1 LLRTF
6 RIILIIAVPS
16 FPAWALTSV
25 PQQDID
31 KDTHWTRNGSPYIIY
46 GDLTIRNGAVL
57 TIDAGV
63 EVRFA
68 KVSGDGGYEDGAELV
83 VRSGSLVA
91 SGRKGLPVIFTAHTS
106 NPEPGYWGGIIVEYS
121 NLCVLK
127 HTNIKYAIKGLRFH
141 NLSSTGASISS
152 TEYLEIS
159 NCSECGIYVEN
170 GYADIYHAILRDN
183 EGAGIETDY
192 GFCNVAVNWSDIY
205 DNGLYNF
212 ENHSSSNVNA
222 TDCWWGTT
230 VEALI
235 EMRIYDKNDNPAV
248 GEVDYTPY
256 LSGSF
261 KDVGSTP
268 QYSWGT
274 IKSLFF
280 SDHGNGPG

>member
-1 LLRTF
+1 MFRMF
-6 RIILIIAVPS
+6 RIILIIAVPL
-16 FPAWALTSV
+16 FPAWALTGV

-31 KDTHWTRNGSPYIIY
+31 EDTHWTRSGSPYIIY

-83 VRSGSLVA
+83 IRSGSLVA
-91 SGRKGLPVIFTAHTS
+91 SGRKGLPVIFTAHTP
-106 NPEPGYWGGIIVEYS
+106 NPEPGYWGGIISEK
-121 NLCVLK
+121 NPIILE
-127 HTNIKYAIKGLRFH
+127 HTDIRYAKKGLRLVDLSALVSD
-141 NLSSTGASISS
+141 NSSTL
-152 TEYLEIS
+152 YLEIS
-159 NCSECGIYVEN
+159 NCSDSGIYVDG
-170 GYADIYHAILRDN
+170 GYATIWHAIIRDN
-183 EGAGIETDY
+183 EGAGIKTDNL
-192 GFCNVAVNWSDIY
+192 FCNVAVNWSDIY
-205 DNGLYNF
+205 DNGMYNF

-261 KDVGSTP
+261 KDEGSVP

>member
-1 LLRTF
+1 MVRAFKITF
-6 RIILIIAVPS
+6 LILIPL
-16 FPAWALTSV
+16 FPAWALTSL

-31 KDTHWTRNGSPYIIY
+31 EDTHWTRDGSPYVIY
-46 GDLTIRNGAVL
+46 GDLVIRNGAVL
-57 TIDAGV
+57 SIDAGV

-83 VRSGSLVA
+83 IRSGSLVA
-91 SGRKGLPVIFTAHTS
+91 SGRKGSPVIFTAHTA
-106 NPEPGYWGGIIVEYS
+106 NPEPGYWGGIISEN
-121 NLCVLK
+121 NLFVLE
-127 HTNIKYAIKGLRFH
+127 HTDIRYAKNGLRLRD
-141 NLSSTGASISS
+141 LSSLVSGETS
-152 TEYLEIS
+152 TLYLEIS
-159 NCSECGIYVEN
+159 NCSDSGILIDG
-170 GYADIYHAILRDN
+170 GYANVYHATLRDN
-183 EGAGIETDY
+183 ERAGIETKA
-192 GFCNVAVNWSDIY
+192 GFCNVIVNWSDIY

-212 ENHSSSNVNA
+212 ENRSSNNVNA

-235 EMRIYDKNDNPAV
+235 EMRIYDKNDNPGV

>member
-1 LLRTF
+1 MVRAFKIAFL
-6 RIILIIAVPS
+6 ILIPL

-31 KDTHWTRNGSPYIIY
+31 EDTHWTRNGSPYIIY
-46 GDLTIRNGAVL
+46 GDLVIRNGAVL
-57 TIDAGV
+57 SIDAGV

-83 VRSGSLVA
+83 IRSGSLVA

-106 NPEPGYWGGIIVEYS
+106 NPEPGYWGGIISEN
-121 NLCVLK
+121 NLFVLE
-127 HTNIKYAIKGLRFH
+127 HTDIRYAKNGLR
-141 NLSSTGASISS
+141 LVRLSWLVSSDSSTD
-152 TEYLEIS
+152 YLEIS
-159 NCSECGIYVEN
+159 NCSDSGILVDGE
-170 GYADIYHAILRDN
+170 YANVYHAIIRDN
-183 EGAGIETDY
+183 VKGIRTGS
-192 GFCNVAVNWSDIY
+192 GFCNVTVNWSDIY
-205 DNGLYNF
+205 DNGMYNF
-212 ENHSSSNVNA
+212 ENNNSSNVNA

-274 IKSLFF
+274 IKTLFF

>member
-1 LLRTF
+1 MLQTF
-6 RIILIIAVPS
+6 RIILIIAVPL

-31 KDTHWTRNGSPYIIY
+31 EDTHWTRDGSPYIIY
-46 GDLTIRNGAVL
+46 GDLAIRNGAVL
-57 TIDAGV
+57 SIDAGV

-68 KVSGDGGYEDGAELV
+68 KVSGDGGFEDGAELV
-83 VRSGSLVA
+83 IRSGSLVA

-106 NPEPGYWGGIIVEYS
+106 NPEPGYWGGIISE
-121 NLCVLK
+121 NNQFVLDY
-127 HTNIKYAIKGLRFH
+127 TDIRYAKKGLRLRD
-141 NLSSTGASISS
+141 LSSLVSDNSS
-152 TEYLEIS
+152 TLYLEIS
-159 NCSECGIYVEN
+159 NCSDAGIYVDG
-170 GYADIYHAILRDN
+170 GYAYIYHAILRDN
-183 EGAGIETDY
+183 EKYGIWTND
-192 GFCNVAVNWSDIY
+192 GFCNVIVNWSDIY
-205 DNGLYNF
+205 DNGIFNF
-212 ENHSSSNVNA
+212 KNESTNNVNA